1 MANLQKYAVHPD
13 YAKMPSMPFP
23 FNGIVLGLLNFWVEF
38 DAQRQ
43 MKKVNARIAKH
54 WVPSADRHYFPVYE
68 FRPRNSHP
76 EEKLPAVVY
85 YHGGAFVLTYAS
97 SHAVNVAEYAN
108 RLNCA
113 VFVVDYRLAPK
124 HIFPKG
130 FEDCYAAVEWV
141 HDQADWLH
149 VDPERIAVMGDS
161 AGGCFSAGVAQK
173 AFDEKRITL
182 RGQVLV
188 YPALD
193 NSCST
198 FSATDFVDA
207 PIFNGVA
214 NKKMWQVYLPGTF
227 TGSSASNA
235 PPYAAPANRQD
246 LSGLAP
252 AFVETAEFDPLRDEG
267 QAYAKRLQEAGVAVT
282 EHYPKGTIHGYD
294 MIKPNALAKE
304 AIDKRCEF
312 LKSVFA

>member
-23 FNGIVLGLLNFWVEF
+23 FNGIVVGLLNLWVEF

-43 MKKVNARIAKH
+43 MKKVNARVAKH

-130 FEDCYAAVEWV
+130 FEDCYAAMEWV

-173 AFDEKRITL
+173 ACDEKRIQL
-182 RGQVLV
+182 RGQCLV

-198 FSATDFVDA
+198 FSATNFTDA

-214 NKKMWQVYLPGTF
+214 NKKMWEVYLPGY
-227 TGSSASNA
+227 SASNA
-235 PPYAAPANRQD
+235 PAYAAPANRQD

-267 QAYAKRLQEAGVAVT
+267 EAYAKRLLAAGVAVT
-282 EHYPKGTIHGYD
+282 EHNPKGTIHGYD
-294 MIKPNALAKE
+294 MIKPNALAQE
-304 AIDKRCEF
+304 AIAKRCEF
-312 LKSVFA
+312 LKKILE

>member
-23 FNGIVLGLLNFWVEF
+23 FNGIVVGLLNLWVEF

-43 MKKVNARIAKH
+43 MRKVNACVAKH
-54 WVPSADRHYFPVYE
+54 WVPSADRQYFPVYE
-68 FRPRNSHP
+68 FRPRNVKP
-76 EEKLPAVVY
+76 DEKLPAVVY

-97 SHAVNVAEYAN
+97 SHVVNVTEYAN

-130 FEDCYAAVEWV
+130 FEDCYAAMEWV

-149 VDPERIAVMGDS
+149 VDPARIAVMGDS
-161 AGGCFSAGVAQK
+161 AGGCFTAGVAQK
-173 AFDEKRITL
+173 AFDEKRINL
-182 RGQVLV
+182 RGQCLV

-198 FSATDFVDA
+198 FSATNFSDA

-214 NKKMWQVYLPGTF
+214 NKKMWEVYLPGY
-227 TGSSASNA
+227 SASNA
-235 PPYAAPANRQD
+235 PPYAAPANRND
-246 LSGLAP
+246 LAGLAP
-252 AFVETAEFDPLRDEG
+252 AYVETAEFDPLRDEG
-267 QAYAKRLQEAGVAVT
+267 ADYARRLQEAGVAVT
-282 EHYPKGTIHGYD
+282 EHHPKGTIHGYD

-304 AIDKRCEF
+304 SIAKRSNF
-312 LKSVFA
+312 LQSIFH

>member
-1 MANLQKYAVHPD
+1 MANLQKYPVHPD
-13 YAKMPSMPFP
+13 YAKMPSAPFP
-23 FNGIVLGLLNFWVEF
+23 FNGIVTGLINLWIEF
-38 DAQRQ
+38 DAQRR
-43 MKKVNARIAKH
+43 MKKVKARIAKH

-68 FRPRNSHP
+68 FRPHNSNP

-97 SHAVNVAEYAN
+97 SHVVNVAEYAN
-108 RLNCA
+108 RLNCS

-130 FEDCYAAVEWV
+130 FEDCYAALEWV
-141 HDQADWLH
+141 HDRADWLH

-173 AFDEKRITL
+173 AFDEKRIPL
-182 RGQVLV
+182 RGQCLI

-198 FSATDFVDA
+198 FSATNFTDA

-214 NKKMWQVYLPGTF
+214 NKKMWEVYLPSPF
-227 TGSSASNA
+227 TGNSGSNVPA
-235 PPYAAPANRQD
+235 YAAPANRKD
-246 LSGLAP
+246 LTGLAP
-252 AFVETAEFDPLRDEG
+252 AFVETGEFDPLRDEG
-267 QAYAKRLQEAGVAVT
+267 EAYAKRLKEAGVPVT

-294 MIKPNALAKE
+294 MIAPNALAEE
-304 AIDKRCEF
+304 AIQKRSEF